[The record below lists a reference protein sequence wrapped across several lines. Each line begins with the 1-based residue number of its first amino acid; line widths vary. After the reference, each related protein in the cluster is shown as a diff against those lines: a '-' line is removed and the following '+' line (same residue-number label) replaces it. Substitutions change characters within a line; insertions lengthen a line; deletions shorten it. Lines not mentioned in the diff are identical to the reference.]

1 MFWPK
6 KKTKIRG
13 APAAALRP
21 VRQRIANGK
30 LTLKQVAG
38 IVKRPGK
45 VILPGGRRQG
55 TSQFGVSKGSI
66 EDVVAAPDRRRL
78 WE

>member
-1 MFWPK
+1 MWAIKAAEMFWPK

-21 VRQRIANGK
+21 VRQRIADGK
-30 LTLKQVAG
+30 LTVKQVEG

-45 VILPGGRRQG
+45 VVVG
-55 TSQFGVSKGSI
+55 QFEIAHLDSGF
-66 EDVVAAPDRRRL
+66 
-78 WE
+78 

>member
-1 MFWPK
+1 MWAIKAAKMFWPK

-30 LTLKQVAG
+30 FTLKQVAW

-45 VILPGGRRQG
+45 VEEPGHIVYPWRG
-55 TSQFGVSKGSI
+55 
-66 EDVVAAPDRRRL
+66 
-78 WE
+78 